1 MLLRRRNMG
10 KQPEKKTADT
20 TDKLFVFG
28 LDEDGKPR
36 GARFAEFNEKVVSAA
51 AQMKL
56 ASVHPA
62 SPAVTEIGMKL
73 PVGRLYASGKA
84 FIPPIRRDLLGKLSA
99 ALEASGGQC
108 QVHHPAPAQSAEKAK
123 AAGEIIAAG
132 LPRTW
137 ESIAVG
143 HLVLVEDDDPGY
155 GWWPCLVTER
165 NKDVLTLRLR
175 DYPDKGTYVRHIAQV
190 GLLNPVPA

>member
-1 MLLRRRNMG
+1 MG
-10 KQPEKKTADT
+10 KQPEKKTANAL
-20 TDKLFVFG
+20 DKLFVFG

-62 SPAVTEIGMKL
+62 SPAVTEIAMKL

-84 FIPPIRRDLLGKLSA
+84 FVPPIRRDLLGKLKA
-99 ALEASGGQC
+99 ALELPDDESQIH
-108 QVHHPAPAQSAEKAK
+108 QPAPAQATEKAK
-123 AAGEIIAAG
+123 ATGGVVAAG

-137 ESIAVG
+137 ESIEVG
-143 HLVLVEDDDPGY
+143 QLVLVEDDDPGY
-155 GWWPCLVTER
+155 GWWLCLVTQR
-165 NKDVLTLRLR
+165 DGQVLTLRLR

-190 GLLNPVPA
+190 GLVNPGPE

>member
-1 MLLRRRNMG
+1 MG
-10 KQPEKKTADT
+10 KQPEKKTANA

-36 GARFAEFNEKVVSAA
+36 GARFSEFNEKVVSAA
-51 AQMKL
+51 GQMKL

-62 SPAVTEIGMKL
+62 SRAVTELAMKL

-84 FIPPIRRDLLGKLSA
+84 FVPPIRRDLLGKLKA
-99 ALEASGGQC
+99 ALEAPGDESHVYQ
-108 QVHHPAPAQSAEKAK
+108 PAPAPSPEKTK
-123 AAGEIIAAG
+123 ASGVVAAG

-137 ESIAVG
+137 ESIDVG
-143 HLVLVEDDDPGY
+143 QLVLVEDDDPGF
-155 GWWPCLVTER
+155 GWWPCLVTKRE
-165 NKDVLTLRLR
+165 DQVLTLRLR

-190 GLLNPVPA
+190 GLVNPGPE

>member
-1 MLLRRRNMG
+1 MG
-10 KQPEKKTADT
+10 KQPEKKTANSP
-20 TDKLFVFG
+20 DKLFVFG

-84 FIPPIRRDLLGKLSA
+84 FVPPIRRDLLGKLKA
-99 ALEASGGQC
+99 ALDVPGDESH
-108 QVHHPAPAQSAEKAK
+108 VHQPGPIPSPDKAK
-123 AAGEIIAAG
+123 TGGVVAAG

-137 ESIAVG
+137 ESIDVG
-143 HLVLVEDDDPGY
+143 QLVLVEDDDPAY
-155 GWWPCLVTER
+155 GWWPCIVEKR
-165 NKDVLTLRLR
+165 ENSVLTLRLR

-190 GLLNPVPA
+190 GLLNPGPA

>member
-1 MLLRRRNMG
+1 MG
-10 KQPEKKTADT
+10 KQPEKKAANA

-84 FIPPIRRDLLGKLSA
+84 FVPPIRRDLLGKLKA
-99 ALEASGGQC
+99 ALDTPGDGS
-108 QVHHPAPAQSAEKAK
+108 QVKQPAPAPSPEEAR
-123 AAGEIIAAG
+123 AGDVVAAG

-143 HLVLVEDDDPGY
+143 QLVLVEDDDPGF

-190 GLLNPVPA
+190 GLVNPGPE

>member
-1 MLLRRRNMG
+1 LRRRNMG
-10 KQPEKKTADT
+10 KQPDKKTANAP
-20 TDKLFVFG
+20 DKLFVFG

-36 GARFAEFNEKVVSAA
+36 GARFPEFNEKVVSAA

-84 FIPPIRRDLLGKLSA
+84 FVPPIRRDLLGKLKA
-99 ALEASGGQC
+99 ALEVPGDVSHVQE
-108 QVHHPAPAQSAEKAK
+108 PAPAPSPDKTKA
-123 AAGEIIAAG
+123 GGVVAAG

-137 ESIAVG
+137 ESIDVG
-143 HLVLVEDDDPGY
+143 QLVLVEDDDPGF
-155 GWWPCLVTER
+155 GWWPCLVIKREHQ
-165 NKDVLTLRLR
+165 VLTLRLR
-175 DYPDKGTYVRHIAQV
+175 DYPDKGTYVRHIVQV
-190 GLLNPVPA
+190 GLVNPGPE